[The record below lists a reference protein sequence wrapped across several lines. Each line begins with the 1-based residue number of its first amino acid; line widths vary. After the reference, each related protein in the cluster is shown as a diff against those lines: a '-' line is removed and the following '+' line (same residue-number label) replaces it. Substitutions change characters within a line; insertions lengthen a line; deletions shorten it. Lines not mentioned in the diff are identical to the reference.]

1 MKNLTDKI
9 DAFTR
14 KARDKMSILMFEL
27 NHKNWKKIADG
38 KEGEQDK
45 HFVQFLIISL
55 EKFGTFYSA
64 PILGSRH
71 G

>member
-38 KEGEQDK
+38 KEGDQDK

-55 EKFGTFYSA
+55 
-64 PILGSRH
+64 
-71 G
+71 